1 MLVVHRTF
9 QLWRRG
15 GGRTMTYDGA
25 ASAGGGETQHGHESF
40 LLYTVSGG
48 KHPLLLNYNLFENQG
63 SVTHFVSCVTL

>member
-1 MLVVHRTF
+1 
-9 QLWRRG
+9 
-15 GGRTMTYDGA
+15 MTYDGA